1 MYQIQQKSTEYN
13 RKVPN
18 TLESTEKIT
27 VNHPKKI
34 KCRKLP
40 KTLQ

>member
-18 TLESTEKIT
+18 TTESTEKIT
-27 VNHPKKI
+27 VNHPKKMY
-34 KCRKLP
+34 RKQP
-40 KTLQ
+40 ETLQ